1 MKSSLSAEGFDVVYD
16 INGVHTLI
24 SAPLQYNKTFQFSSP
39 EAQILTL
46 QVQIIVKF
54 RQIFSG
60 REAVEV
66 EPILDALPK
75 LEQ

>member
-1 MKSSLSAEGFDVVYD
+1 MQDKFLYAFITSLPN
-16 INGVHTLI
+16 ITLH
-24 SAPLQYNKTFQFSSP
+24 
-39 EAQILTL
+39 
-46 QVQIIVKF
+46 
-54 RQIFSG
+54 SG